1 MSVIPSS
8 SRWKRKQRRRKIS
21 TSWRAPPIMS
31 QERVPPSSLHLT
43 GCGWMVFREGAVYVY
58 CTGHRGW
65 LTAHVTA
72 LSALPSSIPVTASL
86 PPLEWPLSH
95 QSGAYELRIEV
106 QPKPHHRAHY
116 ETEGSRGAVKAPT
129 GGHPVV
135 QVWTRVPFLPC
146 PRGPLGRSLLRS
158 FCLVLIRLRRVSQLP
173 IPRRDGKSR
182 IECRPLIKPL
192 RGQEKSLPELDKDRS
207 DIHALSSPSLS
218 DWETTVVWWRCLDWR
233 FLKLSFCV

>member
-1 MSVIPSS
+1 MCLPAAGILP
-8 SRWKRKQRRRKIS
+8 
-21 TSWRAPPIMS
+21 AA
-31 QERVPPSSLHLT
+31 
-43 GCGWMVFREGAVYVY
+43 GGWVVFREGAVCVY
-58 CTGHRGW
+58 CMGAPAG

-135 QVWTRVPFLPC
+135 QVWTRAPFLPC

-158 FCLVLIRLRRVSQLP
+158 CCSVLIRPSCVSPLP
-173 IPRRDGKSR
+173 IPPRGGKSQ
-182 IECRPLIKPL
+182 IECQKLIKPL
-192 RGQEKSLPELDKDRS
+192 RSQEKRFIFLFSSIILPHYPFSEAKD
-207 DIHALSSPSLS
+207 PTCYVC
-218 DWETTVVWWRCLDWR
+218 WN
-233 FLKLSFCV
+233 